1 MADGFEEVEA
11 IAPMDALRRAGVE
24 AAFVG
29 VTGMT
34 VTGSHGVRVEADAAL
49 EDVDAAGCEALI
61 VPGGLRGVNNIK
73 ASPMALEAVRRAH
86 EAGAYVC
93 AVCAGPTV
101 LAGLGITDGKR
112 AVCYPGM
119 EDEMGEAQ
127 MVKGARAVTDGR
139 VITSRSA
146 GTAWDFALAV
156 LSALRGHEAA
166 GKVSDGICYDRLQS

>member
-49 EDVDAAGCEALI
+49 EDVDAAMCEALI

-73 ASPMALEAVRRAH
+73 ASPAALEAVRRAH

-119 EDEMGEAQ
+119 EDEMGEAR

-156 LSALRGHEAA
+156 LSALRGPEAA
-166 GKVSDGICYDRLQS
+166 GKVSDGICYDRLQG